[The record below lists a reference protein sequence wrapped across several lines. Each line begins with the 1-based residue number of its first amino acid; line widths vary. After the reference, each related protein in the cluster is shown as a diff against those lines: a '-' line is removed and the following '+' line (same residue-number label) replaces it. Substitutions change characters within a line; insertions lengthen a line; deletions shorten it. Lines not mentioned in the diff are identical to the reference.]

1 MKKPIT
7 PKVHGIIDYALAGIQ
22 MFVPSILGFNKKIV
36 RSYLDLGSGFLGVNA
51 LTDTPVGIRRRISM
65 KDHQRA
71 DAVFLGTL
79 TLLTFTKA
87 MEKDKRA
94 LAFHLAVLA
103 ASFGHYML
111 TDYDHTGLPER
122 PVNDIPVHLEPL
134 EAAPALNG

>member
-7 PKVHGIIDYALAGIQ
+7 PKMHGIIDYALSGIQ
-22 MFVPSILGFNKKIV
+22 MFVPSILGFNRKIV
-36 RSYLDLGSGFLGVNA
+36 RSYLDLGSGFLGINA

-65 KDHQRA
+65 RDHQRA
-71 DAVFLGTL
+71 DAAFLATL

-94 LAFHLAVLA
+94 LAFHMALLAV
-103 ASFGHYML
+103 SFSHYLL

-122 PVNDIPVHLEPL
+122 PVNEVPIHLAPL
-134 EAAPALNG
+134 QAEADTI